1 MILHFCRWLQD
12 NFLVSAI
19 NGTAWS
25 AAATEIIH
33 YFSMFILVGSTVI
46 VDLRVLGAVG
56 RRQDAKQL
64 ADWLFPWI
72 WISLG
77 LNVLSGFV
85 MFAGTAPSY
94 YGNDIFY
101 DKLMIILLAVI
112 VNLVV
117 QQQVP
122 KWNQL
127 SAMPA
132 GAKLLAFV
140 SIMLWIGAII
150 AGVEVPA
157 LTGVG

>member
-1 MILHFCRWLQD
+1 M
-12 NFLVSAI
+12 
-19 NGTAWS
+19 
-25 AAATEIIH
+25 
-33 YFSMFILVGSTVI
+33 I